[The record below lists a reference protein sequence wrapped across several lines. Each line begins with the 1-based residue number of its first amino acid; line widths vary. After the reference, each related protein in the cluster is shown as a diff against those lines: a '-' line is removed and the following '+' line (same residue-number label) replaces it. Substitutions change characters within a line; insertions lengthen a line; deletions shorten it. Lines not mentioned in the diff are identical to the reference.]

1 MKFLFFLF
9 LRFYLYFI
17 ISSLISTYPLLVLL
31 IYTLLNRII
40 EIEWAVKNDKEF
52 VPTPKR
58 PRKAKKKKGGRV
70 ESAMEEDN
78 GEESGSRRAGRG
90 GQFGMELTNAA
101 TVAGSPSK
109 TKRPLNVGEEEDG
122 TPTKK
127 QRMTT

>member
-1 MKFLFFLF
+1 LKFSSFFILIF
-9 LRFYLYFI
+9 H
-17 ISSLISTYPLLVLL
+17 SLISTYPLLLLL

-58 PRKAKKKKGGRV
+58 PRKSKKKGKKAEG
-70 ESAMEEDN
+70 AMEEDAN
-78 GEESGSRRAGRG
+78 DDGEESGSRRGGRG

-101 TVAGSPSK
+101 TVTGSPSK
-109 TKRPLNVGEEEDG
+109 TKRLLNVGEDGEDG

-127 QRMTT
+127 QRMAT